1 VTDPSLEPPKKETPS
16 AAPRGPVAT
25 SLGAIASSHR
35 PTLPATPAA
44 RQSAG
49 VWSSN
54 NLRWAA
60 AGALLSIAAVL
71 GLRQYERSQP
81 KLVPYIVSGA
91 AEIKRG
97 PNGDQVRW
105 RRGETTIQID
115 ASVDRLGKAAR
126 DAVGKAFGAWVELGA
141 HTPRLRFDS
150 TKGAKLSM
158 EPDGKNTVLVAPI
171 TLEGHKD
178 DLAITLAFWD
188 ERTGAI
194 AEADIV
200 INANVA
206 FEIMTQ
212 EGEDPHQH
220 PRDDV
225 QAHSR
230 CDVDAYDLQ
239 NVLAH
244 EVGHF
249 MGLGEDMKED
259 VATMYYRSK
268 RCETQKRTLEHT
280 DTTAATMLYST
291 PANEREES
299 RAAGC
304 TVSGPAPAQ
313 PARQSGGTNAATA
326 LAVFAGLGILARRRR

>member
-1 VTDPSLEPPKKETPS
+1 VTDPSLEPPNHDRPS
-16 AAPRGPVAT
+16 APPKGPIAT
-25 SLGAIASSHR
+25 SLGAIAASRR

-44 RQSAG
+44 RQTAG
-49 VWSSN
+49 VWTSS

-60 AGALLSIAAVL
+60 MGVVLSVGSVI
-71 GLRQYERSQP
+71 GFREHERSKPQ
-81 KLVPYIVSGA
+81 LVPHIVSGA
-91 AEIKRG
+91 AEIKRA

-105 RRGETTIQID
+105 RRGDTTIQID

-126 DAVGKAFGAWVELGA
+126 DAVGKAFGTWIELGA
-141 HTPRLRFDS
+141 HTPRLSFDN
-150 TKGAKLSM
+150 TKDAKLSL

-188 ERTGAI
+188 ERTGSI

-206 FEIMTQ
+206 FEIMNR
-212 EGEDPHQH
+212 EGEDPHQNV
-220 PRDDV
+220 DDNL
-225 QAHSR
+225 QAHYQ
-230 CDVDAYDLQ
+230 CDANAYDLQ
-239 NVLAH
+239 NVLTH

-259 VATMYYRSK
+259 VATMYYRSR

-280 DTTAATMLYST
+280 DSTAATSLYST
-291 PANEREES
+291 PADERQES

-304 TVSGPAPAQ
+304 TVSGPAP
-313 PARQSGGTNAATA
+313 RSDGTNAGAM
-326 LAVFAGLGILARRRR
+326 LAAFAGLGLLSRRRR

>member
-1 VTDPSLEPPKKETPS
+1 VTDPSLEPPKPEKPS
-16 AAPRGPVAT
+16 ANPRGPVAT
-25 SLGAIASSHR
+25 SLGAIAASRR

-49 VWSSN
+49 VWTGS

-60 AGALLSIAAVL
+60 IGVLLSVGSVI
-71 GLRQYERSQP
+71 GFHEHERSKP
-81 KLVPYIVSGA
+81 HLVPHIVSGA
-91 AEIKRG
+91 AEIKRA

-105 RRGETTIQID
+105 RRGDTTIQID
-115 ASVDRLGKAAR
+115 SSVDRLGQAAR
-126 DAVGKAFGAWVELGA
+126 DAVGKAFGTWIELGT
-141 HTPRLRFDS
+141 HTPRLRFDN
-150 TKGAKLSM
+150 TKGAKLSL

-206 FEIMTQ
+206 FEIMSR
-212 EGEDPHQH
+212 EGDDPHQSV
-220 PRDDV
+220 RDNA
-225 QAHSR
+225 QAHYQ
-230 CDVDAYDLQ
+230 CDVNAYDLQ
-239 NVLAH
+239 NVLTH

-249 MGLGEDMKED
+249 MGLGEDMQED
-259 VATMYYRSK
+259 AATMYYRSR

-280 DTTAATMLYST
+280 DTTAATSLYAT
-291 PANEREES
+291 PADERQES
-299 RAAGC
+299 QAAGC
-304 TVSGPAPAQ
+304 SVSGPAP
-313 PARQSGGTNAATA
+313 RTDGTNAGMM
-326 LAVFAGLGILARRRR
+326 LAAFAGLGLLSRRKR